1 MSVSYIPEKIKVR
14 LWGKAGGRCEYEGC
28 NTRLWLDSLTQEEF
42 NAAYI
47 AHIIADQP
55 GGPRGDAKLSELLKS
70 DLTNLMLM
78 CDKHHRLIDRDD
90 IPGHPVERL
99 KAMKAL
105 HEKRIDAVTDIA
117 PDKQSHVILYGA
129 NIGAQGSPLS
139 LREAALGM
147 VPDRFPASQ
156 QPLTL
161 GLGNS
166 SFEDRTA
173 EFWQFEAIQIQ
184 NTVAQQI
191 RPRIKSGEVAHLS
204 IFALAPQ
211 PLLMLLGSELSDI
224 PFAEAYQ
231 RHKEPQS
238 WKWEE
243 VPLSF
248 EFTVNPPANPQSGDA
263 ALVFA
268 LSATVTDERVTSVL
282 GGNIPIWR
290 VTIPAPDND
299 FVRSRAQ
306 TEAFRKTMRPLL
318 NQIKA
323 AHGEKATIHVFP
335 AMPVSLAVDFGRVLN
350 AKSDLPLIVYDENKK
365 LGGFVKAL
373 EINAATQPQPGSSTN

>member
-28 NTRLWLDSLTQEEF
+28 NTRLWLDTLTQEEF

-47 AHIIADQP
+47 AHIVADQP
-55 GGPRGDAKLSELLKS
+55 SGPRGDATLSEALKS
-70 DLTNLMLM
+70 DLTNLMLI

-90 IPGHPVERL
+90 ILGHPVERL

-105 HEKRIDAVTDIA
+105 HEKRIDALTEIA

-139 LREAALGM
+139 FREAALGM
-147 VPDRFPASQ
+147 VPDRFPATQ

-166 SFEDRTA
+166 SIEDRTP
-173 EFWQFEAIQIQ
+173 EFWQFESMQLR
-184 NTVAQQI
+184 NMVEQQI
-191 RPRIKSGEVAHLS
+191 RPRIKRSEITHLS

-211 PLLMLLGSELSDI
+211 PLLMLLGAELSDI
-224 PFAEAYQ
+224 PFAETYQ
-231 RHKEPQS
+231 RRKEPQS
-238 WKWEE
+238 WKWDDQ
-243 VPLSF
+243 P
-248 EFTVNPPANPQSGDA
+248 VNFDFQVVAPAQSKTGDA
-263 ALVFA
+263 ALVFS
-268 LSATVTDERVTSVL
+268 LSATVTDERVAPVVGSA
-282 GGNIPIWR
+282 IPIWR
-290 VTIPAPDND
+290 VTIPKPDND
-299 FVRSRAQ
+299 FIRSRAQ
-306 TEAFRKTMRPLL
+306 TEAFRKAMRLL
-318 NQIKA
+318 LDQIKA

-350 AKSDLPLIVYDENKK
+350 GKSDLPLIVYDENKK

-373 EINAATQPQPGSSTN
+373 SINTNAAIKA

>member
-28 NTRLWLDSLTQEEF
+28 NARLWLDSLTQEEF

-99 KAMKAL
+99 RAMKAL
-105 HEKRIDAVTDIA
+105 HEKRIDVLTDIA

-147 VPDRFPASQ
+147 VPDRYPASQ

-166 SFEDRTA
+166 SFEDRTP
-173 EFWQFEAIQIQ
+173 EFWQFEGLQIR
-184 NTVAQQI
+184 NMVAQQI
-191 RPRIKSGEVAHLS
+191 RPRIKSGEVTHIS

-231 RHKEPQS
+231 RRKEPQS
-238 WKWEE
+238 WKWEAD
-243 VPLSF
+243 PAKF
-248 EFTVNPPANPQSGDA
+248 DFTVTAPTNPKAGDA

-268 LSATVTDERVTSVL
+268 LSATVTDERVTSIL
-282 GGNIPIWR
+282 GPDIPIWR
-290 VTIPAPDND
+290 VTIPKPDND

-306 TEAFRKTMRPLL
+306 TEAFRKAIRPLL
-318 NQIKA
+318 DQIKG

-350 AKSDLPLIVYDENKK
+350 GKSDLPLVIYDENKK

-373 EINAATQPQPGSSTN
+373 SINTTAPSTL

>member
-28 NTRLWLDSLTQEEF
+28 NTRLWLDTLTQEEF

-47 AHIIADQP
+47 AHIVADQP
-55 GGPRGDAKLSELLKS
+55 SGPRGDATLSEALKS

-90 IPGHPVERL
+90 ILGHPVERL

-105 HEKRIDAVTDIA
+105 HEKRIDALTEIA

-139 LREAALGM
+139 FREAALGM
-147 VPDRFPASQ
+147 VPDRFPATQ

-166 SFEDRTA
+166 SIEDRTP
-173 EFWQFEAIQIQ
+173 EFWQFESMQLR
-184 NTVAQQI
+184 NMVEQQI
-191 RPRIKSGEVAHLS
+191 RPRIKRSEITHLS

-211 PLLMLLGSELSDI
+211 PLLMLLGAELSDI
-224 PFAEAYQ
+224 PFAETYQ
-231 RHKEPQS
+231 RRKEPQS
-238 WKWEE
+238 WKWDDQ
-243 VPLSF
+243 P
-248 EFTVNPPANPQSGDA
+248 VNFDFQVVAPAQSKSGDA
-263 ALVFA
+263 ALVFS
-268 LSATVTDERVTSVL
+268 LSATVTDERVAPVVGSA
-282 GGNIPIWR
+282 IPIWR
-290 VTIPAPDND
+290 VTIPKPDND
-299 FVRSRAQ
+299 FIRSRAQ
-306 TEAFRKTMRPLL
+306 TEAFRKAMRLL
-318 NQIKA
+318 LDQIKA

-350 AKSDLPLIVYDENKK
+350 GKSDLPLIVYDENKK

-373 EINAATQPQPGSSTN
+373 SINTNAAIKA